1 MRDKIVSEK
10 DRNQEWQ
17 IQQDNKQERLLD
29 RVWWQERQIAKKI
42 TYFATNALPGNA
54 CSLRHQALVLWDQR
68 RPSPCRILFP
78 RFDQRVRLQWR
89 APSLSTPSTCLRK
102 SPPTG
107 RCSDEST
114 AAKRKFLRTTTLLS
128 PENADRFSLYHGFR
142 WLSSLKWQSNAHNRR
157 YYKIHRMQMGWI
169 CAFWNENVH
178 LKRLLVNTFD
188 RVEIC
193 VISILG

>member
-1 MRDKIVSEK
+1 MARKIAK
-10 DRNQEWQ
+10 R
-17 IQQDNKQERLLD
+17 KG
-29 RVWWQERQIAKKI
+29 WQEIL
-42 TYFATNALPGNA
+42 TCFATNALPGNA

-89 APSLSTPSTCLRK
+89 APSPSTPSTCLRK

-128 PENADRFSLYHGFR
+128 PENADRISLYHGFR
-142 WLSSLKWQSNAHNRR
+142 WLSSLKWQSNAYNRR
-157 YYKIHRMQMGWI
+157 YYIKYKWDGFVPFETKTFTLSAFLSIHLT
-169 CAFWNENVH
+169 A
-178 LKRLLVNTFD
+178 KRLASFRSSAKTTSENAPVPNTSFN
-188 RVEIC
+188 
-193 VISILG
+193 SYLK